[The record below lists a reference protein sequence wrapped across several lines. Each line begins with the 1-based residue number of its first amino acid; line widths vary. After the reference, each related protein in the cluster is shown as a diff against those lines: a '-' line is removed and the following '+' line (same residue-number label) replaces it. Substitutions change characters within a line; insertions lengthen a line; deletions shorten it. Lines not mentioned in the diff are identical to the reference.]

1 MLLRKSMRLDYV
13 LPSWR
18 NIERSLS
25 NLINKIWLLYHV
37 LRYKTKDRWMHVC
50 CGGGSDALAAL
61 AIGVCAVTCLTDLGS
76 IRLLLWHTSLSSL
89 CLRDRIRRYLTDVIS
104 LPINFSC
111 NYRLFITHDLK
122 LLVFV
127 SLYAK
132 TINFSW
138 YFRGSTHSF
147 ALSID
152 DVQVW
157 NLKTSFFND
166 LECLL
171 LIGQTPVTKNISPQ
185 EIRVA
190 TFLVIAYYPHY
201 VF

>member
-1 MLLRKSMRLDYV
+1 
-13 LPSWR
+13 
-18 NIERSLS
+18 
-25 NLINKIWLLYHV
+25 
-37 LRYKTKDRWMHVC
+37 MHVC

-132 TINFSW
+132 THDIFVAARIALPFQLMT
-138 YFRGSTHSF
+138 FRSET
-147 ALSID
+147 
-152 DVQVW
+152 
-157 NLKTSFFND
+157 
-166 LECLL
+166 
-171 LIGQTPVTKNISPQ
+171 
-185 EIRVA
+185 
-190 TFLVIAYYPHY
+190 
-201 VF
+201 